1 MKINVV
7 KKPKTKVIKKTK
19 KKIKNSNQLELIF
32 KENKNNN
39 IKNHNKD
46 LSFNYSNTVNSIS
59 RVFLSSFAL
68 ISFFYIM
75 PLFISFTENNFNTK
89 EFKNNSK
96 KILAYTLDKQNENKE
111 NTKSKREDDLL
122 VDIFSL
128 NDLES
133 DTVRL
138 SASTIKQLFEDTDYN
153 LQDVRKK
160 KLVKPVALTLL
171 PQEIKMIENTKK
183 RKEFFI
189 QIVLPLIIKENS
201 NIRIDRKNLFKIINK
216 SNNTNLEKKW
226 LGKKY
231 KQYGVAPGDLSS
243 LKIRMDEIPVSLAI
257 AQAAKETGW
266 GTSRFAQEGNALF
279 GQWTWSGE
287 GLKPK
292 DAKAGEGHKVM
303 KFNVLQASVRAY
315 QRNLNTHSTYR
326 DFRRARAELRDLG
339 KPLDSLELSKY
350 LNKYAETGNQYV
362 EVLQK
367 IIKQNKLKDFDDAK
381 LLPSSGDLESL
392 I

>member
-1 MKINVV
+1 MKRKNY
-7 KKPKTKVIKKTK
+7 KQKTKLLRFFDEKKLG
-19 KKIKNSNQLELIF
+19 SLPRIF
-32 KENKNNN
+32 
-39 IKNHNKD
+39 I
-46 LSFNYSNTVNSIS
+46 
-59 RVFLSSFAL
+59 SSFVV
-68 ISFFYIM
+68 ISFFYTM
-75 PLFISFTENNFNTK
+75 PILINFYKTDSL
-89 EFKNNSK
+89 EFQNNSK
-96 KILAYTLDKQNENKE
+96 AVLAYTLNKKKDRNNEDNIILNEK
-111 NTKSKREDDLL
+111 DLL

-138 SASTIKQLFEDTDYN
+138 NASTIKQLFEDTNYT
-153 LQDVRKK
+153 LKDVRKK

-189 QIVLPLIIKENS
+189 QIVLPLILKENN
-201 NIRIDRKNLFKIINK
+201 NIKLDRKRLFNIINK
-216 SNNTNLEKKW
+216 SSNTSLEKKW
-226 LGKKY
+226 LKKKY
-231 KQYGVAPGDLSS
+231 KQYGIPSNDLST
-243 LKIRMDEIPVSLAI
+243 LKVRMDEIPVSLAI

-292 DAKAGEGHKVM
+292 DADKDQGHKVM
-303 KFNVLQASVRAY
+303 RFNVLQASVRAY
-315 QRNLNTHSTYR
+315 QRNLNTHKSYKE
-326 DFRRARAELRDLG
+326 FRFARAKLRDEG
-339 KPLDSLELSKY
+339 KSLDSLLLANY
-350 LNKYAETGNQYV
+350 LNSYAETGNQYV

-367 IIKQNKLKDFDDAK
+367 IIKQNNLKDFDDAK
-381 LLPSSGDLESL
+381 LLPSSIELESL